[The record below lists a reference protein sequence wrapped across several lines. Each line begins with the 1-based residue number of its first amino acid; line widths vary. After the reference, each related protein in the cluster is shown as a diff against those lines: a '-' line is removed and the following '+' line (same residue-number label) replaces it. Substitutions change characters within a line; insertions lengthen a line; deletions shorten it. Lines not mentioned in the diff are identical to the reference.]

1 MEKRSVNTMTYHVWR
16 EKLISTLLKMR
27 KYDEYSKLGEELKDC
42 LESNYY
48 DKVTSEIIKEA
59 RTNKNFASHIL
70 KYNLADIFT
79 DRLKIYAACNFTV
92 AGY

>member
-1 MEKRSVNTMTYHVWR
+1 MTYQAWR

-59 RTNKNFASHIL
+59 RINKKFASHIL

-79 DRLKIYAACNFTV
+79 DRLKIYAACDFTV